1 MSRGSRVSFV
11 RWLSVA
17 ADFYSE
23 FSILALRLFTALVR
37 GRFLRFTA
45 REKCI
50 ITPRLSAQVSPHG
63 RRCPL
68 PCGLRCSTSRCRI
81 HRVPA
86 SAVLISTQLVSPSSA
101 PPVSRMISAHGCP
114 PTTTSTPPRP
124 PRPSGLPLVSA
135 FAGCTRAHPTASHC
149 DCLLSRSSPANCLP
163 RRLPPGRPPL
173 RRRGL
178 GDSCAHMTSS
188 ALIWTGD
195 TWVRATRPLPCSP

>member
-1 MSRGSRVSFV
+1 MHHHTSPQRSGQPSRAPLPTPV
-11 RWLSVA
+11 R
-17 ADFYSE
+17 
-23 FSILALRLFTALVR
+23 TAVQHQ
-37 GRFLRFTA
+37 
-45 REKCI
+45 
-50 ITPRLSAQVSPHG
+50 QVSHP
-63 RRCPL
+63 
-68 PCGLRCSTSRCRI
+68 SR
-81 HRVPA
+81 

-195 TWVRATRPLPCSP
+195 TWVRATRPLPCST